1 MIAYVKGIVAAA
13 EEKAVVVEVHGIGY
27 RVTVGGALLHTV
39 VVGQEI
45 TLYTH
50 HHVSDSEQALFGF
63 VTMEDLDYFRLL
75 LTVPSIGPK
84 TAMGVLDA
92 APPKVLEQAI
102 HTKDMLLLTKISGVG
117 KRTAERILV
126 ELGGKLK
133 GKGSTDSTAMTGSL
147 QHETVEALI
156 AIGFKPK
163 EARDKVA
170 HLPSDVRTVE
180 EAVKA
185 ALKTHVR
192 KS

>member
-27 RVTVGGALLHTV
+27 RVAVGGALLQTV
-39 VVGQEI
+39 VPGQEI
-45 TLYTH
+45 TLFTYH
-50 HHVSDSEQALFGF
+50 HATDSEQALFGF
-63 VTMEDLDYFRLL
+63 VTAEDLDYFRLL

-84 TAMGVLDA
+84 TAMGILDA

-102 HTKDMLLLTKISGVG
+102 RTKDMLLLTKISGVG

-133 GKGSTDSTAMTGSL
+133 GRGSEGAIALAGSL
-147 QHETVEALI
+147 QHEVVEALI
-156 AIGFKPK
+156 AIGFKPR

-170 HLPSDVRTVE
+170 HLPADVKTVE
-180 EAVKA
+180 EAVRK
-185 ALKTHVR
+185 ALKTH
-192 KS
+192 S